1 MPNQYTAVVR
11 RWFEEVWNQ
20 GHEAAI
26 DELLAVDA
34 IAQGIAGPDGQQV
47 RGPAGYKPLFHQ
59 YRTAFPD
66 IHIAI
71 EDTLV
76 DGDRIVVRCRVTG
89 THNGRG
95 LMATPPGNEVD
106 FIGICIAYIRDG
118 QIAEAW
124 NSFDFLSMPQQIGLR
139 LS

>member
-1 MPNQYTAVVR
+1 MPNQYTAVVH

-26 DELLAVDA
+26 DELLAVDV

-47 RGPAGYKPLFHQ
+47 RGPAGFKPLFQQ

-76 DGDRIVVRCRVTG
+76 DGDRIVARCRVTG
-89 THNGRG
+89 THNGPG
-95 LMATPPGNEVD
+95 LMATPRANKVY
-106 FIGICIAYIRDG
+106 FIGICFAYIRDG
-118 QIAEAW
+118 RIAEAW
-124 NSFDFLSMPQQIGLR
+124 NSFDFLSMSQQLGLR